1 MKTFLAICVLAVS
14 TAAVADPMI
23 LSPENGRV
31 WQTVFKPSEPI
42 EWRWEDGA
50 VSASVTVK
58 DLISGEMRAA
68 VPVARGAGNYGSFAV
83 AGLTVPADGGESLA
97 DITLVQFGEG
107 DAELS
112 TQTAR
117 LAYLPGANGGAFTVA
132 KFNPARVTV
141 KEMRAVAY
149 DAAWGT
155 AAAGAATSTFT
166 PQAGDPVVTE
176 LPGRGGYYP
185 VAAEVG
191 KLELA
196 FGGVTLFET
205 WLRNGGLMLIFR

>member
-14 TAAVADPMI
+14 AAAVADPMI
-23 LSPENGRV
+23 LSPENGLV
-31 WQTVFKPSEPI
+31 WQTVFKPSDPI

-58 DLISGEMRAA
+58 DLISGETREA

-83 AGLTVPADGGESLA
+83 TGLTVPADGGESLA

-132 KFNPARVTV
+132 KFNPARARIA
-141 KEMRAVAY
+141 EPRAAAY
-149 DAAWGT
+149 DAAWSKDAT
-155 AAAGAATSTFT
+155 GAATSVFT
-166 PQAGDPVVTE
+166 PNGGTPEVTE
-176 LPGRGGYYP
+176 LDGSGGYYP
-185 VAAEVG
+185 VKAEFG
-191 KLELA
+191 HLELA
-196 FGGVTLFET
+196 FGSVTLFET
-205 WLRNGGLMLIFR
+205 FLHNNGMILLLK